1 MSTPGTFGVP
11 IFESGDHIIAGMIKA
26 ELTRREIMTSVVNIR
41 SLPHE
46 KYDVY
51 IGRGSPFG
59 NPFRI
64 QQGRTREQA
73 IELYR
78 QMMKK
83 RMLSDDEFAD
93 EVCSL
98 KGKRLGCF
106 CKPLACHGDV
116 IVEFLEGRKS

>member
-1 MSTPGTFGVP
+1 
-11 IFESGDHIIAGMIKA
+11 
-26 ELTRREIMTSVVNIR
+26 MTTVVNIR
-41 SLPHE
+41 TQ
-46 KYDVY
+46 KCDVY

-64 QQGRTREQA
+64 GRDGNRQQV

-78 QMMKK
+78 RKFLHK
-83 RMLSDDEFAD
+83 LLNDDEFAM
-93 EVCSL
+93 EVQAL

-116 IVEFLEGRKS
+116 IVEVLEGRKS